1 MSCQRVLP
9 GVVRGYPAIQYTA
22 AVHIQKPGLPRRF
35 ISVSRSRLTLS
46 EEISLSLSEEKRL
59 SLSKDM
65 LLSLSSESRPTLCSA
80 SCPPLCSASRP
91 LLCSASHLPLCS
103 ESYPSLRSENRPPH
117 RSPRRIYPNGR
128 ISGRRFA
135 ILRSRPTTAFPA
147 LRTIFC
153 ETRERTQSRGPQNRW
168 PSPEFCGYPPIFRR
182 PPSAGR

>member
-9 GVVRGYPAIQYTA
+9 GVFCGYPAIQHTA

-46 EEISLSLSEEKRL
+46 EEISLSLSEENRL
-59 SLSKDM
+59 SLSKEM
-65 LLSLSSESRPTLCSA
+65 LLSLSSASRPPLCSG
-80 SCPPLCSASRP
+80 SCPPLCSGSRP
-91 LLCSASHLPLCS
+91 PLYSASHPPLCS
-103 ESYPSLRSENRPPH
+103 ESRSSLRSENRPPH
-117 RSPRRIYPNGR
+117 RNPRRIYPNGR

-147 LRTIFC
+147 LRTIFG
-153 ETRERTQSRGPQNRW
+153 ETRERTQFRGPQNRW
-168 PSPEFCGYPPIFRR
+168 PSPEFCGYPPTSRR

>member
-9 GVVRGYPAIQYTA
+9 GVFRGYPAIQHTA
-22 AVHIQKPGLPRRF
+22 AVHAQKLGLPRRL

-46 EEISLSLSEEKRL
+46 EEISLSLSEENRL
-59 SLSKDM
+59 TLSKEM
-65 LLSLSSESRPTLCSA
+65 LLFLS
-80 SCPPLCSASRP
+80 SASRP
-91 LLCSASHLPLCS
+91 LLCSASHSPLCS
-103 ESYPSLRSENRPPH
+103 ESHPSLRSENRPPH

-168 PSPEFCGYPPIFRR
+168 PSPEFCGYPPISRR